1 MLHRLLLT
9 VRRNA
14 RPENQVRQ
22 WLVIPLAALLG
33 CGGVAA
39 AVVLYGL
46 IGLFAHVF
54 YFHQFTFAYVEPHSG
69 PHASSPVTIAILVLG
84 AVCSGLAIKYGDVSL
99 RGHGIPEVM
108 EAVLQRESRIKPR
121 VALLKPILAALSIGT
136 GSPFGAEG
144 PIIQTSGALG
154 SLLGQWIPV
163 SAVERKILLGCG
175 AAAGMTGIFA
185 TPMAAVLLAL
195 ELVVFEFS
203 ARSIIPIAVAAA
215 VTDGLRVHMLPG
227 SPLFPS
233 SATLAHGIGPLLWV
247 AAFGIIAGVVGAG
260 ITWVLYALEDVFAW
274 LPKTGVITRP
284 VIGAIIVGLIAL
296 VAPSVLGTGYDLIR
310 EVLAGGMPTGQL
322 LALFLTKG
330 VGWLIALASG
340 TVGGVLAPLF
350 LIAGSSGEILG
361 RVVQPLSH
369 VDPAL
374 VALLFMASI
383 FAAGSRAVLTGAIFA
398 VEVTGDYGALVP
410 VMIAVMVATAVAG
423 RLSDY
428 NIMTGKLVRRGLRP
442 PLDYFAPPV
451 LKGRRVRL
459 RPRPVGEAPA
469 PIPVGQVALPAPA
482 AVGEIPAA
490 AD

>member
-1 MLHRLLLT
+1 MLHRLML
-9 VRRNA
+9 A
-14 RPENQVRQ
+14 IRPRTGRENQVRP
-22 WLVIPLAALLG
+22 WVMIPLAAVLG
-33 CGGVAA
+33 LGGVLA

-46 IGLFAHVF
+46 IGLFAHIF

-69 PHASSPVTIAILVLG
+69 SHASSPLTIAILVFG
-84 AVCSGLAIKYGDVSL
+84 ALCSGLAIKYGDISL

-121 VALLKPILAALSIGT
+121 VALLKPVLAALSIGT

-203 ARSIIPIAVAAA
+203 GRAIIPIAVAAA
-215 VTDGLRVHMLPG
+215 VTDGLRLHMLPG

-233 SATLAHGIGPLLWV
+233 TASLAPGVGPLLWV
-247 AAFGIIAGVVGAG
+247 AVFGILAGLLGSG

-274 LPKTGVITRP
+274 LPRTGLVTRP
-284 VIGAIIVGLIAL
+284 IIGAIAVGLIAL
-296 VAPSVLGTGYDLIR
+296 GAPSVLGTGYDLIR
-310 EVLAGGMPTGQL
+310 SVLAGGMPTGQL
-322 LALFLTKG
+322 LALCFTKG
-330 VGWLIALASG
+330 IGWLIALASG

-350 LIAGSSGEILG
+350 LVAGSSGELVG
-361 RVVQPLSH
+361 RFVQPLSH

-374 VALLFMASI
+374 VALLFMSAI
-383 FAAGSRAVLTGAIFA
+383 FAAGSRAVLTAAIFA
-398 VEVTGDYGALVP
+398 VEVTGDYAALVP
-410 VMIAVMVATAVAG
+410 VMIAVMVGTAVAG
-423 RLSDY
+423 RLLGY

-442 PLDYFAPPV
+442 PLDYFAPAF
-451 LKGRRVRL
+451 LKGRRARL
-459 RPRPVGEAPA
+459 RPRSAILENVAARAAQPIDNA
-469 PIPVGQVALPAPA
+469 PIPAR
-482 AVGEIPAA
+482 EPAA